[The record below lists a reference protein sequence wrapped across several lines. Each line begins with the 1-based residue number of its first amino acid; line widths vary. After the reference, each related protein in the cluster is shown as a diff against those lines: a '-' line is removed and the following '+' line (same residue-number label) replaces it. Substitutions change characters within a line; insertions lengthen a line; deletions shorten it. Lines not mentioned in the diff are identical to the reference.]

1 MAFVITEGCVD
12 IKDKA
17 CLEECPVECIYEG
30 NRMTYINPDECIDC
44 GACEPLCP
52 QTAIFLDVEIPESL
66 TKFIQINAEF
76 VAIEGASGGSPSVD
90 VISRDHPDVVAL
102 AHG

>member
-12 IKDKA
+12 VKDKA
-17 CLEECPVECIYEG
+17 CLEDCPVECIYEG

-52 QTAIFLDVEIPESL
+52 QKAIFLDVELPGPL
-66 TKFIQINAEF
+66 TRFIQINAEF
-76 VAIEGASGGSPSVD
+76 AASEGASGGSPSVD
-90 VISRDHPDVVAL
+90 VTDRDHPDVIAFEH
-102 AHG
+102 A